1 MPKVSVL
8 MPAYNAAQWIADAID
23 SILRQTFS
31 DFEFIIINDGST
43 DDTARVVREYATRD
57 PRIKFIDNIQ
67 NRGVAHIRN
76 QLLDMATGEY
86 IAFQDADD
94 ISHPN
99 RLDTQVRFM
108 DAHHEVSVCGTGMH
122 AFPSDEIVIC
132 PQCPKILDFYTA
144 NMVSNPT
151 VMMRR
156 RKIDAHK
163 LRFNPD
169 FTTAEDYDFWARL
182 VRELNIYNIP
192 DILLEYRIVQN
203 SLSHNNPRLDYFN
216 NLVRTHIIDSI
227 TTDKITRI
235 RLSPKYCAY
244 LFGVVPVIKF
254 KRTRIYLFGV
264 IPLMKLRGNWWR
276 LFDVIP
282 LVKIK

>member
-8 MPAYNAAQWIADAID
+8 MPAYNAAQWIADAIE

-43 DDTARVVREYATRD
+43 DDTAQVVREYAARA
-57 PRIKFIDNIQ
+57 PRIKFIDNQ
-67 NRGVAHIRN
+67 KNQGVAHIRN
-76 QLLDMATGEY
+76 QLMDTATGEY
-86 IAFQDADD
+86 VAFQDADD

-99 RLDTQVRFM
+99 RLETQVRFM
-108 DAHHEVSVCGTGMH
+108 DAHPEISVCGTGMH
-122 AFPSDEIVIC
+122 AFPGDEIITC

-156 RKIDAHK
+156 RDIDAHK

-182 VRELNIYNIP
+182 VRELNIYNMP
-192 DILLEYRIVQN
+192 DVLLEYRVVQN

-216 NLVRTHIIDSI
+216 NLIRTNIIDSI

-235 RLSPKYCAY
+235 RLSSKYRAY
-244 LFGVVPVIKF
+244 LFGVIPVIKF
-254 KRTRIYLFGV
+254 KRTRIYLFEV
-264 IPLMKLRGNWWR
+264 IPLLKLRGNWWR

>member
-1 MPKVSVL
+1 
-8 MPAYNAAQWIADAID
+8 MPAYNAARWIADAID

-57 PRIKFIDNIQ
+57 PRIKFIDNVQ

-99 RLDTQVRFM
+99 RLDTQVRFL
-108 DAHHEVSVCGTGMH
+108 DAHPDVSVCGTGMH
-122 AFPSDEIVIC
+122 AFPNDEIIIY
-132 PQCPKILDFYTA
+132 PRCPKILDFYTA

-156 RKIDAHK
+156 RDIDAHK

-169 FTTAEDYDFWARL
+169 FTTAEDYDFWVRL
-182 VRELNIYNIP
+182 VKNLNIYNIP
-192 DILLEYRIVQN
+192 DVLLEYRVVQT
-203 SLSHNNPRLDYFN
+203 SLSHNNPKLDKFN
-216 NLVRTHIIDSI
+216 DIIRTRIMDDI
-227 TTDKITRI
+227 TTDEITRM
-235 RLSPKYCAY
+235 RLGARRRAM
-244 LFGVVPVIKF
+244 LFGIFPVLKIKP
-254 KRTRIYLFGV
+254 TRIYLFDV
-264 IPLMKLRGNWWR
+264 IPVMKLRGMWWY
-276 LFDVIP
+276 LFDFIP
-282 LVKIK
+282 LIKLKGQK

>member
-1 MPKVSVL
+1 MRK
-8 MPAYNAAQWIADAID
+8 YAA
-23 SILRQTFS
+23 
-31 DFEFIIINDGST
+31 
-43 DDTARVVREYATRD
+43 RD
-57 PRIKFIDNIQ
+57 PRIKFIDNQ
-67 NRGVAHIRN
+67 KNQGVARIRN
-76 QLLDMATGEY
+76 QLLDTATGEY
-86 IAFQDADD
+86 VAFQDADD

-99 RLDTQVRFM
+99 RLETQVRFM
-108 DAHHEVSVCGTGMH
+108 DAYPAISVCGTGMH
-122 AFPSDEIVIC
+122 AFPNDEIMIC

-144 NMVSNPT
+144 NMVANPT

-156 RKIDAHK
+156 RDIDTHN

-169 FTTAEDYDFWARL
+169 FTTGEDYDFWARL

-192 DILLEYRIVQN
+192 DVLLEYRVVPN

-216 NLVRTHIIDSI
+216 NLVRTNIIDSI

-235 RLSPKYCAY
+235 RLSPKYRAY
-244 LFGVVPVIKF
+244 LFGVIPVIKF
-254 KRTRIYLFGV
+254 KRTRIYLFEV
-264 IPLMKLRGNWWR
+264 IPLLKLRGNWWR